1 MGSHQPSLIQ
11 CLPSLPHCLHCRM
24 PHICGPHSS
33 LPNCRYH
40 DRKKVED
47 PDTTWVP
54 IPIHKVQEL
63 TSSPWENSSNDGQN
77 TYKGGSYPSNGSHYP
92 SNTSHY
98 PSGGSQYPS
107 NGGQHPSG
115 GGQYPSGVGQYHP
128 FNGSQDLNNKGA
140 TNIPIKLDSPSLI
153 LKAKEKTATD
163 DDLFPRKRK
172 SEFTK

>member
-1 MGSHQPSLIQ
+1 MGQSPASSHTV
-11 CLPSLPHCLHCRM
+11 PSLPPCLHCRM

-98 PSGGSQYPS
+98 PSI
-107 NGGQHPSG
+107 
-115 GGQYPSGVGQYHP
+115 GGQYPSGGGQYHP
-128 FNGSQDLNNKGA
+128 FNGSQDVNNKGA

-172 SEFTK
+172 